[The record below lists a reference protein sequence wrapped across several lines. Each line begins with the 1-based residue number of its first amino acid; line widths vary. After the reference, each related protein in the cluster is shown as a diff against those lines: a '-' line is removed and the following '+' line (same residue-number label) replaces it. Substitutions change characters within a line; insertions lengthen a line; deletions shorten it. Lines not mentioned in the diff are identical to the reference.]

1 MEFNMKYISN
11 YVENKL
17 DDLTRN
23 HINDYWNDTNQLTKE
38 RQVLVK
44 TAEPYL
50 PKIKGIKVC
59 IALQYDDYNRR
70 DNSPQSIKYNKLT
83 ELLAEIRLDKNL
95 KDKTLL
101 DQKIEDVALE
111 INLSIDKLYQDAY
124 HNFKLLKR
132 RINRFIKSRKK

>member
-1 MEFNMKYISN
+1 MKFIRE

-17 DDLTRN
+17 DNLTRN
-23 HINDYWNDTNQLTKE
+23 HINDYWNDTNQLTKK
-38 RQVLVK
+38 RQALLK

-50 PKIKGIKVC
+50 PKIKGICVC
-59 IALQYDDYNRR
+59 IALKSDDYNRR
-70 DNSPQSIKYNKLT
+70 DNSPQCIKYNKLT

-101 DQKIEDVALE
+101 DQKIENVALE
-111 INLSIDKLYQDAY
+111 INLSIDNLYQDAY
-124 HNFKLLKR
+124 NDFKLLKR